1 MFRDPTSKVL
11 LNKGPESKLMKYI
24 VKWKCEET
32 GFQTFNTITLEDIDN
47 FCSSIIALS
56 RNDKPTLEE
65 LNEVRQRCLS
75 DKLDFTIMN
84 CLVTQLNNAED
95 CFNDV
100 PWERERDPVILSI
113 KAA

>member
-11 LNKGPESKLMKYI
+11 LNKGPESKLMKYM

-32 GFQTFNTITLEDIDN
+32 GFQTSNTITLEDIDD
-47 FCSSIIALS
+47 FCLTAFSLFKK
-56 RNDKPTLEE
+56 DTPTLEE
-65 LNEVRQRCLS
+65 LNEVRQRCLN

-84 CLVTQLNNAED
+84 CLVTQLLKVED